1 MFESHIDIAFIY
13 QEDPETSLS
22 RILNVLDTT
31 GEYDYTKLSS
41 DEILLDDELNG
52 CSIILGDRERHL
64 FQYNDD
70 IIKFIIQCENLTW
83 SSDGRERLGAA
94 FSFVT
99 YVYAHT
105 DPQYVFGM
113 HDWRAER
120 IPKDPDE
127 FNYALPSPITDEGLA
142 RNWINHP
149 TWLMIFPPELVEVYG
164 REWLLN
170 LPAETV
176 EELDDGAIMTVAT
189 ESILDC
195 QSDTEIA
202 QEIGDAMEPI
212 EQRFQQRDI

>member
-1 MFESHIDIAFIY
+1 MVESHIEVNFVYRGDVETAFTGVVAWLD
-13 QEDPETSLS
+13 EEERPTCS
-22 RILNVLDTT
+22 RR
-31 GEYDYTKLSS
+31 GEYRLGFA
-41 DEILLDDELNG
+41 DELVG
-52 CSIILGDRERHL
+52 CTLKIKRSEKHL
-64 FQYNDD
+64 YDY
-70 IIKFIIQCENLTW
+70 
-83 SSDGRERLGAA
+83 DGGIMTFVVLCERLGRPDGSERLDAA
-94 FSFVT
+94 LSFVK
-99 YVYAHT
+99 YVYTQT

-127 FNYALPSPITDEGLA
+127 FDYALPSPITDEGLA
-142 RNWINHP
+142 QNWINHP

-189 ESILDC
+189 ESILNC